1 MSNRSEP
8 LDDRLEALGRIERR
22 RLLLRLST
30 ADPADGSR
38 VDFAELACDGNGL
51 DRKMDELSRD
61 RGGLGRDRGGL
72 DGDSR
77 GLGGAMGGRNRSD
90 LDPFVTLR
98 HLHLPV
104 LEERG
109 FVRWDRE
116 NHRVTRGPRF
126 EELEPFLELL
136 RELQDDLPGRW
147 V

>member
-1 MSNRSEP
+1 MGTRSET
-8 LDDRLEALGRIERR
+8 LDDRLEALGRVERR

-30 ADPADGSR
+30 ADPPDGSR
-38 VDFAELACDGNGL
+38 VDFGELACDGNGL
-51 DRKMDELSRD
+51 DRDRDE
-61 RGGLGRDRGGL
+61 LGRDRGGL
-72 DGDSR
+72 DGTVV
-77 GLGGAMGGRNRSD
+77 GRNRED
-90 LDPFVTLR
+90 LDPFVTMR